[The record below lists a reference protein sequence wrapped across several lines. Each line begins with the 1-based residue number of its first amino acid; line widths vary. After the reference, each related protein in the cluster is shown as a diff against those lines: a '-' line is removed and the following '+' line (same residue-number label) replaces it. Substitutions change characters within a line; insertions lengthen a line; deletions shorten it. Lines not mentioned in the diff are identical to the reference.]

1 MPERLKRWED
11 DNTVMYYSGGVSE
24 SREIVKFVG
33 EVLRVTANSDQE
45 THQARH

>member
-1 MPERLKRWED
+1 MA
-11 DNTVMYYSGGVSE
+11 MYCGGVSE

-33 EVLRVTANSDQE
+33 AVSRVTTNSDQE